1 MNRCIASFG
10 GVRAVMLGTMR
21 SLVVGLC
28 LWALPAFA
36 DPPSLP
42 LPTVTG
48 TKIHIVTSQSRMYSN
63 NLIWGGT
70 HLGPTYNYGLQPG
83 TWTEIDA
90 RPWFDSTFE
99 TNGIGIFVSGI
110 VIITNPSSTEAADI
124 HVTFARPS
132 DTTAACGTIDQY
144 GAAYIFQASLGSM
157 GGVRSNAA
165 AMIPV
170 ENGKFKACYTVS
182 TSGNYYDTPPHASYG
197 LNFTPQFW
205 VE

>member
-1 MNRCIASFG
+1 MIRWLNWRLITAVVLAASAFG
-10 GVRAVMLGTMR
+10 R
-21 SLVVGLC
+21 
-28 LWALPAFA
+28 PAIA

-99 TNGIGIFVSGI
+99 TNGLGVFVSGI
-110 VIITNPSSTEAADI
+110 VIITGANSSETADI

-132 DTTAACGTIDQY
+132 DTGVPCGTIDQY
-144 GAAYIFQASLGSM
+144 GAAYIFQAALSGV

-170 ENGKFKACYTVS
+170 EGGKFKACYWVS

-197 LNFTPQFW
+197 LNFTPQYW